1 MKKLLY
7 TLAVSSLLFTA
18 CDLNMEPEDKLTS
31 ETFPATQEQAIKQTT
46 GIYSVMNYAITDP
59 SGYSFYIYDLT
70 GDDRLGGGSTSNKN
84 SQSADRLMNEKTS
97 WFEVYWSS
105 YYQGIYRAN
114 SLIETID
121 NVKEWPTAGKREQL
135 LGEAYFLRAF
145 YYFDLVQMFGEV
157 PLITSRIVENSPKS
171 PADKIYAQ
179 VTSDLLTAISL
190 LPSTPYASMEKGR
203 ATKWAAE
210 SLLARVYLFYTGF
223 YNKSALPTVDGKEFG
238 SAEVIAKLE
247 DCILNS
253 GHALLDDQRNLWPY
267 TNPYTA
273 KDYSY
278 TTDAEGNIL
287 PWVNYAGDTNEEVI
301 FSLNFSNIT
310 GFNSSSDPYGSG
322 YANRVV
328 EFWGLRKAGNDNSF
342 PFVPTG
348 YSNGPVNR
356 TLWEDWANDPDYAG
370 DYRRRGSI
378 ALDSLDMPNYAGD
391 NAKEMEKTHL
401 YAKKYLGCGAYDG
414 STLRTSYAYFY
425 GGQDD
430 KQLGLT
436 QSLIF
441 IRFADVLLM
450 HAELTNGANVPGKS
464 KNGLN
469 LVRERAQLADV
480 TYSLDMLKK
489 ERRYELCFEALR
501 WNDLRRWNN
510 VEEIVKNQEGV
521 TILNKKTE
529 TKYTFGSFD
538 FMERYNATNR
548 GFRKIPDSQVTL
560 SEGVMTQNDGWDV
573 AYDYVSL
580 PY

>member
-1 MKKLLY
+1 MKKLIY
-7 TLAVSSLLFTA
+7 TLAISSLIFTA
-18 CDLNMEPEDKLTS
+18 CDLDMAPEDKLTS
-31 ETFPATQEQAIKQTT
+31 ETFPQTQEQAVKLAT
-46 GIYSVMNYAITDP
+46 GIYSVMNYAITEPDC
-59 SGYSFYIYDLT
+59 YSFYIFDLT

-84 SQSADRLMNEKTS
+84 AQSADRLLNKGTS
-97 WFEVYWSS
+97 WFETYWSS
-105 YYQGIYRAN
+105 YYKGIYRAN

-121 NVKEWPTAGKREQL
+121 NVPTWSTAGKREQL

-145 YYFDLVQMFGEV
+145 FYFDLAQMFGEV
-157 PLITSRIVENSPKS
+157 PLITSRIVENTPKS
-171 PADKIYAQ
+171 SANEIYAQ
-179 VTSDLLTAISL
+179 ITSDLLTAIDF
-190 LPSTPYASMEKGR
+190 LPSTSYASSEKGH

-210 SLLARVYLFYTGF
+210 ALLSRVYLFYTGF
-223 YNKSALPTVDGKEFG
+223 YGKSSLPTVAGTNVE
-238 SAEVIAKLE
+238 SAQVVSALE
-247 DCILNS
+247 DCIKNS
-253 GHALLDDQRNLWPY
+253 GHKLLADQRNLWPY

-278 TTDAEGNIL
+278 TTDEEGNVL
-287 PWVNYAGDTNEEVI
+287 PWVDYAGDTNEEVI
-301 FSLNFSNIT
+301 FSLTFSNIT
-310 GFNSSSDPYGSG
+310 GFSSTDDPYGSG

-328 EFWGLRKAGNDNSF
+328 EFWGLRKAGNAASF
-342 PFVPTG
+342 PFLPTG

-378 ALDSLDMPNYAGD
+378 ALDSLDMPDYAGD

-441 IRFADVLLM
+441 IRYADVLLM
-450 HAELTNGANVPGKS
+450 HAELTNGATVPGES

-469 LVRERAQLADV
+469 LVRQRAQLPDL
-480 TYSLDMLKK
+480 TYSLENLKK

-501 WNDLRRWNN
+501 WNDLRRWND
-510 VEEIVKNQEGV
+510 VEEIAQNQEGV
-521 TILNKKTE
+521 KILNKT
-529 TKYTFGSFD
+529 TDTQYTFGSNG
-538 FMERYNATNR
+538 FMARYEATNK
-548 GFRKIPDSQVTL
+548 GFWKIPDSQITL
-560 SEGVMTQNDGWDV
+560 SEGVMTQNSGWDV
-573 AYDYVSL
+573 AYDMVSL